1 MEKSVAPL
9 CCKNILKKL
18 KKNFQKPIDK
28 RENVVYNKCT
38 NKGGDKMKVKFT
50 PKPKAEAEKEIFYL
64 YRNFFIKKMKEW
76 RII

>member
-1 MEKSVAPL
+1 
-9 CCKNILKKL
+9 
-18 KKNFQKPIDK
+18 
-28 RENVVYNKCT
+28 
-38 NKGGDKMKVKFT
+38 MKVKFT